1 MTRINIHVPPINLC
15 NEHLIAEHRELKRIP
30 NAIKNGTS
38 VIKNIPSTF
47 RLGEGHVKFF
57 YNKLGYL
64 KKRYSQLHSECIRRN
79 FEVQDYSDSFKDLP
93 EHLFGDLQHSNSDR
107 LTVEKRI
114 EERLGKMKNI
124 HYLRDSITAEEAI
137 KILKK

>member
-64 KKRYSQLHSECIRRN
+64 KKRYSQLHS
-79 FEVQDYSDSFKDLP
+79 K
-93 EHLFGDLQHSNSDR
+93 
-107 LTVEKRI
+107 
-114 EERLGKMKNI
+114 
-124 HYLRDSITAEEAI
+124 
-137 KILKK
+137 